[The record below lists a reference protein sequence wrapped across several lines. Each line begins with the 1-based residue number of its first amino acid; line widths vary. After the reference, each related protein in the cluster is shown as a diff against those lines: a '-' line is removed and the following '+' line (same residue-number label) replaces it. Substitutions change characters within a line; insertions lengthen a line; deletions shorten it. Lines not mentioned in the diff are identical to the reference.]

1 MKILLITGILFGMIA
16 GSELKGQTIDTQ
28 NSKVIFEAIAL
39 KKKQTEGSFTGMEG
53 TVKFNPGDLA
63 NSAFKVCIDA
73 SSLNSGLKMRDKHL
87 RSDDFFYVEKYPD
100 ICFVSESIEKRGD
113 EFITK
118 GNLTIREVSKA
129 IEIPFSFE
137 ANTLEGS
144 IVINRF
150 DYNLGNDVKTS
161 KASEEA
167 SITIICKLMY

>member
-1 MKILLITGILFGMIA
+1 MKNRYIILMILGMIS
-16 GSELKGQTIDTQ
+16 GSALGQTIDTL

-39 KKKQTEGSFTGMEG
+39 KKKLTEGSFTGMEG
-53 TVKFNPGDLA
+53 TVKFATDDLA

-73 SSLNSGLKMRDKHL
+73 STLNSGLKMRDKHL
-87 RSDDFFYVEKYPD
+87 RKDDFFHVEKYPV
-100 ICFVSESIEKRGD
+100 ICFESESIEKRGD
-113 EFITK
+113 QFITK
-118 GNLTIREVSKA
+118 GNLTIRDVTKR

-137 ANTLEGS
+137 ANTLEGA

-167 SITIICKLMY
+167 TITIICKLIN